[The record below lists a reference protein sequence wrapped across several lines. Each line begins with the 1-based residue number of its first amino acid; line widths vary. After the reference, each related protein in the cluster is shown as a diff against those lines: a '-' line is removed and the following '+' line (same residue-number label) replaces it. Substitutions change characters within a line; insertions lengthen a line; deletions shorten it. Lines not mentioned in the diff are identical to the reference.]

1 MPDEDARL
9 CDGTGGDGTGSR
21 SVEEKCEG
29 EDFISPL
36 ANAELNV
43 VTSALSPLAQLEPS
57 SWWELSL

>member
-57 SWWELSL
+57 S